1 VDAAIK
7 VHRTFGPGLLE
18 SVYEASLERE
28 LAMRGFQVE
37 RQIAV
42 PVVYEGT
49 DIGLGFRIDLRI
61 GGRVIIEVKAVESL
75 QRVHEAQ
82 VLTYLKLTG
91 LRLAYLMNFNVPF
104 LRTGIKRLVL

>member
-1 VDAAIK
+1 MPFKGDLDAETERIGAATVDAAIK

-37 RQIAV
+37 RQMAV

-49 DIGLGFRIDLRI
+49 DIGLGFRIDLRP
-61 GGRVIIEVKAVESL
+61 
-75 QRVHEAQ
+75 
-82 VLTYLKLTG
+82 VLAGASSSK
-91 LRLAYLMNFNVPF
+91 
-104 LRTGIKRLVL
+104 